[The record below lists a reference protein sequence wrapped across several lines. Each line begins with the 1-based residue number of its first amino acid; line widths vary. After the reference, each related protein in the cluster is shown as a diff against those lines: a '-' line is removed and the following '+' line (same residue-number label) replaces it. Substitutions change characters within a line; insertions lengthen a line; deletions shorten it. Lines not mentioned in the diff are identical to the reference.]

1 MTQETIDKLVKI
13 EVSSDKL
20 EASLLLGANI
30 NPQELT
36 PLYVATRM
44 GELGLEQTSER
55 TSAVLEAIATY
66 VCNEGKPLRHRIA
79 RGTTPTHGTDGRLV
93 LVDAVLEKH
102 ETTQTTARSDT
113 DTTTSIDQR
122 ERSSVRWTEAGAV
135 IAWIQQATI
144 GADGRDV
151 FGRVLAARTG
161 RVFEVSPDESV
172 LVRADGAC
180 IALRAG
186 VVEHSGRVLR
196 VSNRLV
202 IDGDIDFSTGNI
214 RFPGDVEIA
223 RGIRDCFEVHAGGSI
238 FVRDLVDAATMSC
251 AHHMVLEK
259 GIAAR
264 ELGSLEVGKDLS
276 ARYLTNVR
284 AVVGR
289 DAIVEAEVQNC
300 TLLIG
305 RDMKSPGASI
315 VRGDVSVAR
324 SCEIAELGAPGGA
337 ATTLRLGQIASVHD
351 AMGALANAGAKARD
365 RVDKAN
371 ARLNELRSVKGR
383 TGPDHAELLTEA
395 QFEAQTAA
403 KTYAKAC
410 RAGQMLHGFVDKHTK
425 VHLVVRGAVHPQAV
439 VHAGGWTATFTQ
451 TLKGPCVIEMDGKG
465 ELTVRMMVGKSEIVP
480 LRKWA
485 RVVREE
491 QHLNSR
497 RVLEAMGIAA

>member
-1 MTQETIDKLVKI
+1 MSRETIDKLVKI

-20 EASLLLGANI
+20 EASLLLGAEI
-30 NPQELT
+30 NPPDLT
-36 PLYVATRM
+36 PLYVAARM
-44 GELGLEQTSER
+44 SELGLEQSSAR
-55 TSAVLEAIATY
+55 TAAVLEAIAAY
-66 VCNEGKPLRHRIA
+66 VCGEGKPLRHRIA
-79 RGTTPTHGTDGRLV
+79 TGTAPTHASDGRLEIV
-93 LVDAVLEKH
+93 AA
-102 ETTQTTARSDT
+102 TGT
-113 DTTTSIDQR
+113 DTKLASTLPANEADAEASIDQR
-122 ERSSVRWTEAGAV
+122 ERCSVRWVEAGSV
-135 IAWIQQATI
+135 IARIVPPTI
-144 GADGRDV
+144 GSDGRDI

-161 RVFEVSPDESV
+161 RVFELVPDESV
-172 LVRADGAC
+172 LIRSDGAC

-186 VVEHSGRVLR
+186 VVQHNGRVLR

-214 RFPGDVEIA
+214 RFPGDVEIV

-251 AHHMVLEK
+251 GHHMVLEK

-264 ELGSLEVGKDLS
+264 ELGSLEVGKDLT
-276 ARYLTNVR
+276 ARYLTNVQ

-289 DAIVEAEVQNC
+289 DAMVEAEVQNC

-315 VRGDVSVAR
+315 VRGEVSVAR
-324 SCEIAELGAPGGA
+324 ACEIAEIGAPGGA
-337 ATTLRLGQIASVHD
+337 PTTLRLGWIGSVHES
-351 AMGALANAGAKARD
+351 MSALASAGAAARE
-365 RVDKAN
+365 RVEKAN

-383 TGPDHAELLTEA
+383 TTANHAELLTEA

-410 RAGQMLHGFVDKHTK
+410 RAAQILHGLVDKHTK
-425 VHLVVRGAVHPQAV
+425 VQLLVRGMVHPKV
-439 VHAGGWTATFTQ
+439 VLHAAGWTATFTQ
-451 TLKGPCVIEMDGKG
+451 ALKGPCAIETDVKGDLTVRSLVGKG
-465 ELTVRMMVGKSEIVP
+465 EVLP

-485 RVVREE
+485 RVLKEE
-491 QHLNSR
+491 DRLDSR